1 MMACG
6 ATRGLILALATPLLA
21 AECFFNT
28 DWKDLVQG
36 RPVVLAW
43 DALDGGFWDIFLNGD
58 VRSQASLVG
67 PIARN
72 VTQNSVVWLP
82 PDDIRDRNADRLFAV
97 QLWDL
102 ARGTVCNSP
111 SFRFKPRSSDEPPES
126 TFQCAK
132 YADLEPQLPSGPV
145 VTTSVSL
152 EHGAVSVVATI
163 APSFTTGGDPPP
175 TDTTTGGPDA
185 ADRSADGTH
194 LGGIIA
200 GAIIGTLFVA
210 LLAVS
215 GLLWRAKR
223 KRAKEWDTAL
233 PNVDKD
239 EAPSTAQGSMAELGE
254 GGRPAVATAEMQGD
268 QEMRFEMEGDVTN
281 ERLHEM
287 PAASSTTTIEPVELP
302 AELPAELLARHADA
316 SRCRSIVSALTTDSR
331 RSSLDRTTRDD
342 N

>member
-1 MMACG
+1 MACG
-6 ATRGLILALATPLLA
+6 ATRWLILALATPLLA

-82 PDDIRDRNADRLFAV
+82 PDDIRDRNPDRLFAV

-111 SFRFKPRSSDEPPES
+111 SFSFKPRSSDEPPES
-126 TFQCAK
+126 
-132 YADLEPQLPSGPV
+132 LPSGPV
-145 VTTSVSL
+145 VATSVSL

-185 ADRSADGTH
+185 ADTSADETH

-210 LLAVS
+210 LLTVS

-223 KRAKEWDTAL
+223 KRAKEWGTAL
-233 PNVDKD
+233 LNIDKD
-239 EAPSTAQGSMAELGE
+239 EAPSTAQDSMAELGE
-254 GGRPAVATAEMQGD
+254 SGRPVVATAEMQGD

-287 PAASSTTTIEPVELP
+287 PAASSTTTMVPVEMP

-316 SRCRSIVSALTTDSR
+316 SRCRSMVSALTTDSR
-331 RSSLDRTTRDD
+331 RSSLDRYQVSLTTIESRRTSLT
-342 N
+342 NSR